1 MSQVY
6 ATEPVTSGRVIFET
20 TYGPLELSLWSK
32 ECPTATKLF
41 LQLCMDGFYENML
54 FHRIVP
60 NFLIQTGALRQPQS
74 GDDRN
79 AGNANAEESME
90 QYRKAVG
97 AEEALERRKYEVHS
111 RLRFNHRGQL
121 AMALGVADEES
132 TADLQPQLF
141 ITLDEAPYLDGKHVI
156 FGTVS
161 GPTIFNALRIGS
173 SEVDES
179 SNQPVDM
186 EHAPRI
192 KSVKIV
198 DNPLH
203 KDLVPQNIVPWR
215 TAAKASTDKPKK
227 KKKRKGKLDV
237 NVLSFGDE
245 LEDGETNAVSVATR
259 TVVKSSHDILD
270 GSKTLSKNVDKETAE
285 RVRESSSDDP
295 KEAPAV
301 PKRKRPRVEVEEKHT
316 ERERDQDSDIDSASI
331 IYSKTKVKTTTDE
344 PSVAE
349 ASIPEPPKEKPA
361 ASKEEK
367 LSSKASSIV
376 ELRRAK
382 YMTKGKASKKQR
394 EEGTMAKLTAFQNKV
409 KDQVGAAKRDSR
421 KDGNASLASRMARRA
436 AEAGEGAN
444 DQDIGGPAYHGQVL
458 ESDDEEQGAKSD
470 WLGTRFKCRKH
481 MDHHAQESGELGG
494 DGRSMDDYLVL
505 DPSQKEANDRG
516 DRGSS
521 DRRPHRDKKDG
532 HRRHHKR

>member
-1 MSQVY
+1 MSSVY

-41 LQLCMDGFYENML
+41 LQLCLDGFYENMV
-54 FHRIVP
+54 FHRIVSD
-60 NFLIQTGALRQPQS
+60 FLIQTGALRQPGEPNTVNS
-74 GDDRN
+74 NSDD
-79 AGNANAEESME
+79 SME
-90 QYRKAVG
+90 RYRKAVG

-121 AMALGVADEES
+121 AMALGVADDDDDDGDG
-132 TADLQPQLF
+132 THAADLQPQFF

-173 SEVDES
+173 SEVDET

-203 KDLVPQNIVPWR
+203 KDLVPQNVVPWR
-215 TAAKASTDKPKK
+215 AAKSVTDKPKK

-245 LEDGETNAVSVATR
+245 LEDGEATVSVSTGM
-259 TVVKSSHDILD
+259 KSSHDVLD
-270 GSKTLSKNVDKETAE
+270 SKTLSRNVDKETAE
-285 RVRESSSDDP
+285 RARESSSDDH
-295 KEAPAV
+295 KEPAV
-301 PKRKRPRVEVEEKHT
+301 PKRKRPRVEEKHA
-316 ERERDQDSDIDSASI
+316 ERERDQDSDSAPI
-331 IYSKTKVKTTTDE
+331 IYSKTKSKTTTPE
-344 PSVAE
+344 STVVE
-349 ASIPEPPKEKPA
+349 ASIPEPSIEKSE

-367 LSSKASSIV
+367 QSSKASSIV

-382 YMTKGKASKKQR
+382 YMNKGKASKKQR
-394 EEGTMAKLTAFQNKV
+394 EEGTMAKLMAFQNKV
-409 KDQVGAAKRDSR
+409 KDQAGAAKRDSR

-436 AEAGEGAN
+436 AEASEETN
-444 DQDIGGPAYHGQVL
+444 DQDVGGPAYHGQVL

-505 DPSQKEANDRG
+505 DPSQKEANGRG
-516 DRGSS
+516 QTGSS
-521 DRRPHRDKKDG
+521 DHKPHHRDKKDG

>member
-1 MSQVY
+1 MSSVY
-6 ATEPVTSGRVIFET
+6 ATEPATSGRVIFET

-41 LQLCMDGFYENML
+41 LQLCLDGFYENML

-60 NFLIQTGALRQPQS
+60 NFLIQTGALRQP
-74 GDDRN
+74 GDPSVV
-79 AGNANAEESME
+79 NANADDDGME
-90 QYRKAVG
+90 RYRKAVG

-121 AMALGVADEES
+121 AMALGVSDEDGTS
-132 TADLQPQLF
+132 DLQPQFF

-203 KDLVPQNIVPWR
+203 KDLVPQNVVPWR
-215 TAAKASTDKPKK
+215 VAKTVNDDKPKK

-245 LEDGETNAVSVATR
+245 LEDGEAAMDTGI
-259 TVVKSSHDILD
+259 KSSHDVLD
-270 GSKTLSKNVDKETAE
+270 SKTLSKNVDEETAE
-285 RVRESSSDDP
+285 RARQSSSDDQ
-295 KEAPAV
+295 KEPAV
-301 PKRKRPRVEVEEKHT
+301 PKRKRPRVEEKHA
-316 ERERDQDSDIDSASI
+316 EREQDSDSAAPI
-331 IYSKTKVKTTTDE
+331 IYSKTKVKTST
-344 PSVAE
+344 AE
-349 ASIPEPPKEKPA
+349 SAGAQAFIPEPSTEKPA
-361 ASKEEK
+361 ASNEEK
-367 LSSKASSIV
+367 QSSKAISIV
-376 ELRRAK
+376 ELRRSK
-382 YMTKGKASKKQR
+382 YMNKGRASKKQR
-394 EEGTMAKLTAFQNKV
+394 EESTLAKLMAFQNKV
-409 KDQVGAAKRDSR
+409 KDQAGAGKRDSR
-421 KDGNASLASRMARRA
+421 KDGNENSLASRMARRA
-436 AEAGEGAN
+436 ADAAEDAN
-444 DQDIGGPAYHGQVL
+444 DRDVGGPAYHGQVL
-458 ESDDEEQGAKSD
+458 ESDDEEQGASD

-481 MDHHAQESGELGG
+481 MDHHARGSGELGG

-505 DPSQKEANDRG
+505 DPSQKEASDRG
-516 DRGSS
+516 HTGSS
-521 DRRPHRDKKDG
+521 DPKHHKTSHRDKKDG

>member
-60 NFLIQTGALRQPQS
+60 NFLIQTGALRQVGPGS
-74 GDDRN
+74 DPNVVNSHSD
-79 AGNANAEESME
+79 ESME

-121 AMALGVADEES
+121 AMALGVSDEDG
-132 TADLQPQLF
+132 TADLQPQFF

-173 SEVDES
+173 SEIDEH

-203 KDLVPQNIVPWR
+203 KDLVPQNVVPWR
-215 TAAKASTDKPKK
+215 SAAKSVTDKPKK

-245 LEDGETNAVSVATR
+245 LEDGEAAVSVATGI
-259 TVVKSSHDILD
+259 KSSHDVLD
-270 GSKTLSKNVDKETAE
+270 GSNTLSKNVDKETAE
-285 RVRESSSDDP
+285 RARESSPDDP
-295 KEAPAV
+295 KEPAV
-301 PKRKRPRVEVEEKHT
+301 PKRKRPRVEEKHT
-316 ERERDQDSDIDSASI
+316 ERDQEEDIDSAPI
-331 IYSKTKVKTTTDE
+331 MYSKTKTKSTTTE
-344 PSVAE
+344 STVLE
-349 ASIPEPPKEKPA
+349 ASISEPSTEKPA

-367 LSSKASSIV
+367 QSSKASSIV

-382 YMTKGKASKKQR
+382 YMNKGKASKKQR
-394 EEGTMAKLTAFQNKV
+394 EEGTMAKLMAFQNKV
-409 KDQVGAAKRDSR
+409 KDQAGAAKRDSR

-436 AEAGEGAN
+436 AEASEGTN
-444 DQDIGGPAYHGQVL
+444 DQDVGGPAYHGQVL
-458 ESDDEEQGAKSD
+458 ESDDEEEGAKSD

-505 DPSQKEANDRG
+505 DPSEKEANDRG
-516 DRGSS
+516 QTGSS
-521 DRRPHRDKKDG
+521 DHKPHHRDKKDG

>member
-60 NFLIQTGALRQPQS
+60 NFLIQTGALRQPGS
-74 GDDRN
+74 DPN
-79 AGNANAEESME
+79 VGNSNSDKSME

-121 AMALGVADEES
+121 AMALGVADEDG
-132 TADLQPQLF
+132 TTDLQPQFF
-141 ITLDEAPYLDGKHVI
+141 ITLDEAPYLDGKHII

-173 SEVDES
+173 SEVDEK

-203 KDLVPQNIVPWR
+203 KDLVPQNVVPWR
-215 TAAKASTDKPKK
+215 AAKSAADKPKK

-245 LEDGETNAVSVATR
+245 LEDGEAAITDI
-259 TVVKSSHDILD
+259 KSSHDVLD
-270 GSKTLSKNVDKETAE
+270 SKTLSKNVDKKTAE
-285 RVRESSSDDP
+285 RARESSSDDL
-295 KEAPAV
+295 KEPAV
-301 PKRKRPRVEVEEKHT
+301 PKRKRLRVEEKHAER
-316 ERERDQDSDIDSASI
+316 ERERDDDIDIDCAPI
-331 IYSKTKVKTTTDE
+331 IYSKTNAKATTPDPT
-344 PSVAE
+344 VA
-349 ASIPEPPKEKPA
+349 AAPIPEPTIEMPA

-367 LSSKASSIV
+367 QPSKADSIV

-382 YMTKGKASKKQR
+382 YMNKGKTSKKQR
-394 EEGTMAKLTAFQNKV
+394 EEGTMAKLMAFQNKV
-409 KDQVGAAKRDSR
+409 KDQAGAAKRDSR
-421 KDGNASLASRMARRA
+421 KDGNESSLASRMARRA
-436 AEAGEGAN
+436 AEAAEGAN
-444 DQDIGGPAYHGQVL
+444 DQDVGGPVYHGQVL
-458 ESDDEEQGAKSD
+458 ESDDEEQGTSD

-481 MDHHAQESGELGG
+481 MDQNAGGSGDLGG

-516 DRGSS
+516 HTGSS
-521 DRRPHRDKKDG
+521 DHNHHREKKDG

>member
-1 MSQVY
+1 MSSVY
-6 ATEPVTSGRVIFET
+6 ATEPATSGRVIFET

-41 LQLCMDGFYENML
+41 LQLCLDGFYEGML

-60 NFLIQTGALRQPQS
+60 NFLIQTGALRQPGENVVNS
-74 GDDRN
+74 NSDD
-79 AGNANAEESME
+79 SME
-90 QYRKAVG
+90 RYRKAVG

-121 AMALGVADEES
+121 AMALGVTDEDD
-132 TADLQPQLF
+132 TADLQPQFF

-203 KDLVPQNIVPWR
+203 KDLVPQNVVPWR
-215 TAAKASTDKPKK
+215 VAKSVSDKPKK

-245 LEDGETNAVSVATR
+245 LEGGEAATGI
-259 TVVKSSHDILD
+259 KSSHDVLD
-270 GSKTLSKNVDKETAE
+270 SKTLSKNVDEETVERARQSSPDDEKEPP
-285 RVRESSSDDP
+285 VQ
-295 KEAPAV
+295 
-301 PKRKRPRVEVEEKHT
+301 KRKRPRAEEKQV
-316 ERERDQDSDIDSASI
+316 EREQEQDSDSAPI
-331 IYSKTKVKTTTDE
+331 IYSKTKAKTTTAGPNGVE
-344 PSVAE
+344 V
-349 ASIPEPPKEKPA
+349 SIPEPPTEKPG
-361 ASKEEK
+361 ASNEEK
-367 LSSKASSIV
+367 QSSKASSIV
-376 ELRRAK
+376 EMRRSK
-382 YMTKGKASKKQR
+382 YMNKGQASKKQR
-394 EEGTMAKLTAFQNKV
+394 EEKTLAKLMAFQSKV
-409 KDQVGAAKRDSR
+409 KDQAGAGKRDSR
-421 KDGNASLASRMARRA
+421 KDGSENSLASRMARRA
-436 AEAGEGAN
+436 DEAAEGTHDE
-444 DQDIGGPAYHGQVL
+444 DVGGPAYHGQVL
-458 ESDDEEQGAKSD
+458 ESDDEEQGALD

-481 MDHHAQESGELGG
+481 MDQNARGSELGG
-494 DGRSMDDYLVL
+494 DGRSMDDYLVV
-505 DPSQKEANDRG
+505 DPSQKEASDR
-516 DRGSS
+516 DHTGSS
-521 DRRPHRDKKDG
+521 DRKHHKTYNRDKTDG
-532 HRRHHKR
+532 HRRKR

>member
-1 MSQVY
+1 MSSVY

-32 ECPTATKLF
+32 ECPTATMLF
-41 LQLCMDGFYENML
+41 LQLCLDGFYENML

-60 NFLIQTGALRQPQS
+60 NFLIQTGALRQS
-74 GDDRN
+74 GDPN
-79 AGNANAEESME
+79 AVNSSSNAADSME

-97 AEEALERRKYEVHS
+97 ADEALERRKYEVHS

-121 AMALGVADEES
+121 AMALGVTDEDG
-132 TADLQPQLF
+132 TADLQPQFF

-203 KDLVPQNIVPWR
+203 KDLVPQNVVPWR
-215 TAAKASTDKPKK
+215 AAKAVNDDDKPKK

-245 LEDGETNAVSVATR
+245 LEEGEAATSI
-259 TVVKSSHDILD
+259 KSSHDVLD
-270 GSKTLSKNVDKETAE
+270 SKTLSKNVDEETAE
-285 RVRESSSDDP
+285 RVRERPSDDQ
-295 KEAPAV
+295 KEPAV
-301 PKRKRPRVEVEEKHT
+301 QKRKRPRVEEKHV
-316 ERERDQDSDIDSASI
+316 ERDQDSDSAPI
-331 IYSKTKVKTTTDE
+331 IYSKTKTKAKATTAESTGVK
-344 PSVAE
+344 
-349 ASIPEPPKEKPA
+349 ASIPEPSTEKPV
-361 ASKEEK
+361 ASNEEK
-367 LSSKASSIV
+367 QSSKADSIV
-376 ELRRAK
+376 ELRRSK
-382 YMTKGKASKKQR
+382 YMNKGRASKKQR
-394 EEGTMAKLTAFQNKV
+394 EESTIAKLMAFQNKV
-409 KDQVGAAKRDSR
+409 KDQAGAAKRDSR
-421 KDGNASLASRMARRA
+421 KDGNENSLASRMARRSA
-436 AEAGEGAN
+436 ADGTN
-444 DQDIGGPAYHGQVL
+444 DQDVGGAAYHGQVL
-458 ESDDEEQGAKSD
+458 ESDDDERGASD

-481 MDHHAQESGELGG
+481 MDHHAGSSGELGG

-505 DPSQKEANDRG
+505 DPSQKEANGRG
-516 DRGSS
+516 HKGLS
-521 DRRPHRDKKDG
+521 DHKHHRDKKDG
-532 HRRHHKR
+532 HRRHQKH

>member
-1 MSQVY
+1 
-6 ATEPVTSGRVIFET
+6 
-20 TYGPLELSLWSK
+20 
-32 ECPTATKLF
+32 
-41 LQLCMDGFYENML
+41 MDGFYENML

-60 NFLIQTGALRQPQS
+60 NFLIQTGALRQPGA
-74 GDDRN
+74 GDPN
-79 AGNANAEESME
+79 VANSNAEDSME
-90 QYRKAVG
+90 HYRKAVG

-121 AMALGVADEES
+121 AMALGVADEDG
-132 TADLQPQLF
+132 TADLQPQFF

-203 KDLVPQNIVPWR
+203 KDLVPQNVVPWR
-215 TAAKASTDKPKK
+215 AAKTATDKPKK

-245 LEDGETNAVSVATR
+245 LEDGEAAVGVATGI
-259 TVVKSSHDILD
+259 KSSHDVLD
-270 GSKTLSKNVDKETAE
+270 SKTLSKNVDKETAE
-285 RVRESSSDDP
+285 RVRESS
-295 KEAPAV
+295 KEEPAV
-301 PKRKRPRVEVEEKHT
+301 QKRKRPRIEEKHA
-316 ERERDQDSDIDSASI
+316 ERDQQDSDSAPI
-331 IYSKTKVKTTTDE
+331 IYSKTKPKTTTAK
-344 PSVAE
+344 SAAAAE
-349 ASIPEPPKEKPA
+349 VPIPEPLIEKPA

-367 LSSKASSIV
+367 QPSKADSIV

-382 YMTKGKASKKQR
+382 YTNKGKASKKQR
-394 EEGTMAKLTAFQNKV
+394 EEGTMAKLMAFQNKV
-409 KDQVGAAKRDSR
+409 KDQAGAAKRDSR
-421 KDGNASLASRMARRA
+421 KGGNENSLASRMARRA
-436 AEAGEGAN
+436 AEAAEGTN
-444 DQDIGGPAYHGQVL
+444 DRDVGGPAYHGQVL
-458 ESDDEEQGAKSD
+458 ESDDEEQGSSD

-481 MDHHAQESGELGG
+481 MDQNAGGSGDLGG

-516 DRGSS
+516 HTGSS
-521 DRRPHRDKKDG
+521 DHKHHRDKKDG
-532 HRRHHKR
+532 HHRHHKR